1 MLIELNFIL
10 LKLCNSLLVVN
21 RLSIE
26 PSLKIF
32 NSFHQSF
39 LLTLKDKALLIWLFS
54 IARVLGHFRKHLADF
69 GAFPLAFGL
78 ELLVLLIQRLN
89 YGHVLLDLSLM
100 LVLQPLHLLLEQ
112 RVLRIQLFVRS
123 VNLQGFLN
131 FLLHIVAILFE
142 FRNDLLLGVG
152 SLFRLFLAFF

>member
-1 MLIELNFIL
+1 
-10 LKLCNSLLVVN
+10 
-21 RLSIE
+21 
-26 PSLKIF
+26 
-32 NSFHQSF
+32 
-39 LLTLKDKALLIWLFS
+39 
-54 IARVLGHFRKHLADF
+54 
-69 GAFPLAFGL
+69 
-78 ELLVLLIQRLN
+78 
-89 YGHVLLDLSLM
+89 M